1 MKKII
6 LLLLFLITPT
16 VTLAHSLLESVYPID
31 GSPLKM
37 APTEIK
43 MVFKSP
49 AKLIKLDMYEV
60 SSAKKT
66 KLLSKLMGSK
76 KGEEISLNKDFLLKN
91 SKRHRI
97 PLPYLENGDYVIF
110 WRAIGE
116 DGHIVKGKFSFEL
129 DRN

>member
-6 LLLLFLITPT
+6 LLLIFLITPT
-16 VTLAHSLLESVYPID
+16 VTLAHSPLESVYPID
-31 GSPLKM
+31 GSSLKM
-37 APTEIK
+37 APPKIE

-49 AKLIKLDMYEV
+49 AKIIKLDMYEV
-60 SSAKKT
+60 SSEKKT
-66 KLLSKLMGSK
+66 KLLSKLMGNK
-76 KGEEISLNKDFLLKN
+76 KGEEISLNKDLLLKI
-91 SKRHRI
+91 SKRHTI
-97 PLPYLENGDYVIF
+97 ALPYLENGDYVIF

>member
-6 LLLLFLITPT
+6 LLFLFLITPT
-16 VTLAHSLLESVYPID
+16 VTLAHSPLESVYPID
-31 GSPLKM
+31 GSSLKM
-37 APTEIK
+37 APPKIE

-60 SSAKKT
+60 SSEKKT
-66 KLLSKLMGSK
+66 KLLSKLIGSR
-76 KGEEISLNKDFLLKN
+76 KGEEISLNKDFLLKIR
-91 SKRHRI
+91 KRHTI
-97 PLPYLENGDYVIF
+97 PLPYLENGDYLIF

>member
-6 LLLLFLITPT
+6 FLLLFLVAPN
-16 VTLAHSLLESVYPID
+16 VTLAHSPLESVYPID
-31 GSPLKM
+31 GSSLKM
-37 APTEIK
+37 ALPKIE

-49 AKLIKLDMYEV
+49 AKLIKFDMYEV
-60 SSAKKT
+60 SSTKKT

-76 KGEEISLNKDFLLKN
+76 KGEEISLNKDFLLKI
-91 SKRHRI
+91 SKKHTI
-97 PLPYLENGDYVIF
+97 ALPFLENGDYVIF